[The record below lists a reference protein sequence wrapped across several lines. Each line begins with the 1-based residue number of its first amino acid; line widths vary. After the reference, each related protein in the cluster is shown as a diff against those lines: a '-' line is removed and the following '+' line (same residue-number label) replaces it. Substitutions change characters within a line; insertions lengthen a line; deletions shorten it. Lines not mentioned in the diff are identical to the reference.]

1 MRILF
6 DRLILNHFED
16 KSFLTSS
23 ISTDFQASFIVTVQE
38 NRQESVLANSSHS
51 CREEIIYN
59 TACPVNSERCLF
71 FINTGK
77 RFYRKLT
84 KSPQGLQ
91 IRNANL
97 HDCEKLGSEFKSSVI
112 FNSEY
117 SFENKNMLRKHF

>member
-6 DRLILNHFED
+6 DILILNHFED

-23 ISTDFQASFIVTVQE
+23 ISTDFQASFLVTV
-38 NRQESVLANSSHS
+38 QESVLANSSPS

-91 IRNANL
+91 IRNALNQVL
-97 HDCEKLGSEFKSSVI
+97 FLTLNIASKTKICSDKLSAI
-112 FNSEY
+112 T
-117 SFENKNMLRKHF
+117 LD